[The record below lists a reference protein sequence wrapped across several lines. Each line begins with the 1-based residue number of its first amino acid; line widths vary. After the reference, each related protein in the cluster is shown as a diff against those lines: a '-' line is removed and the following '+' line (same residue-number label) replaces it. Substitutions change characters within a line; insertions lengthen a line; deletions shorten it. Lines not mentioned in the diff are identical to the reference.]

1 MFLKGE
7 KENNN
12 NKCKTNYK
20 YFNFFFFPSLAQQ
33 MSVKNAEG
41 SLTQK

>member
-12 NKCKTNYK
+12 DKCKTNYK
-20 YFNFFFFPSLAQQ
+20 YLIFFFFPSLAQQ
-33 MSVKNAEG
+33 ISVKNTEG
-41 SLTQK
+41 SLTKK